1 MGVTTSLKRY
11 LYSPEFCDELVSQYK
26 GFEILSEAGL
36 RTAVTNLLRMKIH
49 ALGSS
54 AADYQVTCEVHLKR
68 VNVVPDVLIW
78 KKKHPRIWIELK
90 DTRKFDPKKAQA
102 DWQKLQVYCK
112 LYQTVKTGYLIYVAR
127 YDGQLPVRRDRKTM
141 KYRPIKIALRQHID
155 GFETWDEEYSRRAHY
170 EPPIR

>member
-1 MGVTTSLKRY
+1 
-11 LYSPEFCDELVSQYK
+11 
-26 GFEILSEAGL
+26 
-36 RTAVTNLLRMKIH
+36 MKIH

-112 LYQTVKTGYLIYVAR
+112 LYQTVKTGYLNLCCAV
-127 YDGQLPVRRDRKTM
+127 
-141 KYRPIKIALRQHID
+141 
-155 GFETWDEEYSRRAHY
+155 
-170 EPPIR
+170 